1 MKKLLLV
8 LTLAVLPGCALVD
21 AYLQAHFDNNE
32 YSQINTIRTL
42 ASLSKDKCGTPAIA
56 DVASRLAFDTEQL
69 KNYSSAIPHND
80 PAITMTTELAKIAVE
95 FNERYTSGKEVSK
108 AYCELKLT
116 AITKDATTIQTAI
129 GAKPR

>member
-1 MKKLLLV
+1 MKKLVLL
-8 LTLAVLPGCALVD
+8 LALAGLPGCAVID
-21 AYLQAHFDNNE
+21 SYRQAHFDNNE
-32 YSQINTIRTL
+32 YAQINAIRTL
-42 ASLSKDKCGTPAIA
+42 ASISKDKCGTDSMPAIA
-56 DVASRLAFDTEQL
+56 NSLAFSAEEL

-80 PAITMTTELAKIAVE
+80 PAITMTSELAKIVVE
-95 FNERYTSGKEVSK
+95 LNDRYVSGKEVSK